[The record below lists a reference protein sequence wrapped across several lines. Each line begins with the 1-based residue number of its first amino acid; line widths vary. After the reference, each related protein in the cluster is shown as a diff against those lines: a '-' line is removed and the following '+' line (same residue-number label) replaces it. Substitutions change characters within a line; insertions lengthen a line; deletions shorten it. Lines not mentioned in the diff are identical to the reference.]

1 MTQRK
6 ERDIIAI
13 IGRTNAGKSSLL
25 NLLSGQK
32 DYAIVDKTPGTT
44 ADTVITLME
53 IHDMGPFKVL
63 DTAGVD
69 EYSELGD
76 KKRKKTYEA
85 LEEADLSLLVI
96 NSSKIDNIDLEIEL
110 IKRIKKYNNQ
120 AIIILN
126 SFEDSKITEKDLTA
140 LKEKLNLPV
149 LEIKANDKK
158 YHKQLIDFI
167 NEHYEKETRDID
179 LLPNVMEKGFALLV
193 IPMDEETPTLRLLR
207 PQDMAVER
215 LLRKFSIPVLFR
227 LNLKKAR
234 STDEKEVKEEYE
246 RYTSLIRHL
255 NEHDEKLQIIITD
268 SQAFDI
274 MPKWTPEE
282 LTLTSFSIMMAHH
295 MSKGNLNL
303 MLEGVKAVDNL
314 KEGSNILVVE
324 SCNHN
329 RKCDDIGTIQI
340 PRILEKKAGGK
351 LNFEFNFGRPFS
363 EENLDKYDLIIHCGA
378 CMIDRQKYARRLL
391 KAKEASI
398 PITNYGIF
406 LSYIQ
411 NEKTLKRV
419 TKPFLEPVKKLCN

>member
-1 MTQRK
+1 MSKRK

-53 IHDMGPFKVL
+53 IHDMGPFKFL

-85 LEEADLSLLVI
+85 LEEADLSLIVI
-96 NSSKIDNIDLEIEL
+96 DSSKIDDIDLEIEL
-110 IKRIKKYNNQ
+110 IERIKKYQNQ
-120 AIIILN
+120 ALIILN
-126 SFEDSKITEKDLTA
+126 SFEHTEITEEKLIKV
-140 LKEKLNLPV
+140 KEKINLPI
-149 LEIKANDKK
+149 LEIKANDKN
-158 YHKQLIDFI
+158 YHQKLINFI
-167 NEHYEKETRDID
+167 KKHYDKETRDID
-179 LLPNVMEKGFALLV
+179 LLPNIKEKGFALLV

-227 LNLKKAR
+227 LNLTKAR
-234 STDEKEVKEEYE
+234 SSNKKEAQEEFT
-246 RYTSLIRHL
+246 RYTSLINL
-255 NEHDEKLQIIITD
+255 LKNNSEKLQIVITD

-274 MPKWTPEE
+274 VPKWTSDDV
-282 LTLTSFSIMMAHH
+282 TLTSFSIMMAHH
-295 MSKGNLNL
+295 MSKGNLDL
-303 MLEGVKAVDNL
+303 MLDGVKAVDNL
-314 KEGSNILVVE
+314 KAGSRVLILE

-329 RKCDDIGTIQI
+329 RKCGDIGTVQI
-340 PRILEKKAGGK
+340 PRILEKKIGVK
-351 LNFEFNFGRPFS
+351 LDFEFNFGRPFS
-363 EENLDKYDLIIHCGA
+363 EKNLTEYDLIIHCGA

-391 KAKEASI
+391 KAKEAKT
-398 PITNYGIF
+398 PITNYGIL
-406 LSYIQ
+406 LSYVQ
-411 NEKTLKRV
+411 NEAVLKKV
-419 TKPFLEPVKKLCN
+419 TKPFI